1 MTTHRLKLVALVI
14 VLILG
19 VSPAMAQGN
28 TNTISANGFSFSFD
42 SSWAAN
48 VNIVSYPGDPVDYEA
63 PGGPEVKHTEFILYN
78 GTPAP
83 ESQFD
88 AVGGIRVYRTADFAG
103 YEFPSQQL
111 AQLQSLVA
119 SKADLTPYMA
129 ITENTTTNT
138 LPMMPIFPAAQ
149 VIRARAQ
156 HLDLETIGGI
166 GYLTVYRQDVSP
178 FISSE
183 FFYVFQGLSKD
194 GQYYV
199 SAMFKIAPAMF
210 PTEIAADFDWNAF
223 SANFSAYL
231 QQSVDQLNA
240 ATPDQFMPSLAAL
253 DAVVGSLSF

>member
-1 MTTHRLKLVALVI
+1 MSVLKLKLLALGI
-14 VLILG
+14 VMILG
-19 VSPAMAQGN
+19 VSPALAQGG

-48 VNIVSYPGDPVDYEA
+48 VNIVAYPGDPVDYEA

-88 AVGGIRVYRTADFAG
+88 GVGGIRVYRTADFAG
-103 YEFPSQQL
+103 YDFPSQQL

-119 SKADLTPYMA
+119 GMTDLTPYMA

-138 LPMMPIFPAAQ
+138 LPMMPVFPAAQ

-156 HLDLETIGGI
+156 HLDLATISGI
-166 GYLTVYRQDVSP
+166 SYITVYRQDVSP
-178 FISSE
+178 FTSSE
-183 FFYVFQGLSKD
+183 FWYIFQGLSKD

-199 SAMFKIAPAMF
+199 SAMFKIAPSMF
-210 PTEIAADFDWNAF
+210 PAEIPADFDWDTFNAT
-223 SANFSAYL
+223 FSAYL

-240 ATPDQFMPSLAAL
+240 ATPDQFAPSLTAL
-253 DAVVGSLSF
+253 DAVVGSFSF